1 MKRTALLCLF
11 LAGCA
16 TTAPDAPEAA
26 VTCPPL
32 PTLVEQPTATQ
43 LAAYAQLVVELYG
56 QCATLQAAPKKPPP
70 AK

>member
-1 MKRTALLCLF
+1 MMRVPLLCLF

-26 VTCPPL
+26 VTCAPL

-43 LAAYAQLVVELYG
+43 LAAYAQQVVELYG
-56 QCATLQAAPKKPPP
+56 RCATLQAAPNKPPP
-70 AK
+70 